1 MCSKSSDKTSQNDLQ
16 TEDKNISEMT
26 PLLNN
31 TACTPKIS
39 NGNNVSRK
47 EDKQI
52 KRVEAELAAV
62 KSHWKWEI
70 ANTNSKTEFMSNSFV
85 TSFNNFNDQ
94 LNNFN
99 FLKDNLNF
107 LQKELEEKNQI
118 IKTLMEI
125 QITVLEL
132 TANQN
137 HNNSNRSSS
146 TSHVNNNTTKDTQ
159 PIYESHSLKQQQQ
172 HQTEEWFS
180 EKESLS

>member
-16 TEDKNISEMT
+16 TEDENISEIT

-39 NGNNVSRK
+39 NESNVSRK

-52 KRVEAELAAV
+52 KRVEAELALV

-70 ANTNSKTEFMSNSFV
+70 ANMNSKTEFMSNSFV